1 MQSPARDQADQPSC
15 TAVLREAA
23 GTEPSFVLAAYAGQ
37 SSGAVR
43 VLRRNAAGALDVA
56 FDAPAEW
63 ALPGAPRCAIRL
75 HDVDGDGE
83 QEAFVYFQ
91 GVRGSVAWIFKWDG
105 AALTSLTPTA
115 TAGGRAS
122 SLLLSPVLYDLEHRG
137 TPRLVAARS
146 IEMLPP
152 GQRARDAALVYR
164 LGAGGYEVE
173 KSILAIMG
181 FRADVD
187 PSGNLRS
194 FRLVQDSTPPF
205 RLRVING
212 DRAGNNRVAGA
223 TIFVNDQA
231 VIGPQEVNTRTE
243 FTTIVL
249 PPLAVTNHVKAT
261 LTGPPDASII
271 VLVEDSTNRL

>member
-1 MQSPARDQADQPSC
+1 MQSPARDQTEQPSC

-23 GTEPSFVLAAYAGQ
+23 GNEPSLVLAAYAGQ

-43 VLRRNAAGALDVA
+43 VLRWNASGALGVA
-56 FDAPAEW
+56 FDAPASW
-63 ALPGAPRCAIRL
+63 ALPGAPRCTIRL
-75 HDVDGDGE
+75 QDVDGDGE
-83 QEAFVYFQ
+83 PEAFVYFQ

-105 AALTSLTPTA
+105 AALASLTPTTT
-115 TAGGRAS
+115 TAGREAS
-122 SLLLSPVLYDLEHRG
+122 RLLSPVLYDLEHSG

-152 GQRARDAALVYR
+152 GQRARDAAFVYR
-164 LGAGGYEVE
+164 LGPHGYEVE

-194 FRLVQDSTPPF
+194 FRLVHDSAPPF

-212 DRAGNNRVAGA
+212 DRSGRNRVTGA

-231 VIGPQEVNTRTE
+231 VIGPQEVNAGTE
-243 FTTIVL
+243 FTTVVL
-249 PPLAVTNHVKAT
+249 PPLAVANQVRAT
-261 LTGPPDASII
+261 LTGPPEASII
-271 VLVEDSTNRL
+271 VLVEDSTSRL